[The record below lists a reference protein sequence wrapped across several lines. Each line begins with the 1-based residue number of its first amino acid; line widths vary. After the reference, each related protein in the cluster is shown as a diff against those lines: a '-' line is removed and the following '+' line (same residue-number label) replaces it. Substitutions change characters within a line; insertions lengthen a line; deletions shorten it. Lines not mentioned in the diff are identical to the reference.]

1 MSWFEVEAR
10 PNRIYHIRE
19 PAMGPLDACNIWL
32 ILGERSALLIDAGIG
47 VSPLRP
53 VVEAI
58 TDLPVALLL
67 THSHFDHI
75 GGAHEFADRRMH
87 RAEAEVL
94 ADPTPERTQW
104 GGWLT
109 AASFARTPYPGF
121 DMSRYALT
129 PAPPTQ
135 TVGEGD
141 IVDLGGRSLEILH
154 MPGHSPG
161 LLCVHEAATRTL
173 FSSDALYDGPMFFD
187 LVGSDRAAARASLQ
201 RLRALAPERLYP
213 GHFRDLDADDLPR
226 VCAAAEALAR
236 G

>member
-1 MSWFEVEAR
+1 
-10 PNRIYHIRE
+10 
-19 PAMGPLDACNIWL
+19 MGPLDACNIWL

-94 ADPTPERTQW
+94 ADPTPER
-104 GGWLT
+104 
-109 AASFARTPYPGF
+109 
-121 DMSRYALT
+121 
-129 PAPPTQ
+129 
-135 TVGEGD
+135 
-141 IVDLGGRSLEILH
+141 
-154 MPGHSPG
+154 
-161 LLCVHEAATRTL
+161 
-173 FSSDALYDGPMFFD
+173 
-187 LVGSDRAAARASLQ
+187 
-201 RLRALAPERLYP
+201 LYP